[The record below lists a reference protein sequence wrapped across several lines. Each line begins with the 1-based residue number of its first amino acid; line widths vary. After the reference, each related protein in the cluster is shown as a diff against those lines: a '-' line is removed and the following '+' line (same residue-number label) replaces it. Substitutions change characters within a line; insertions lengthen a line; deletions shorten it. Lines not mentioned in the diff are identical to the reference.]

1 MRRTTLENR
10 KLSLHTGRTVVNEK
24 KGTFSV
30 GLSTLE
36 GKFKKNCLK
45 QNLQRTNFV
54 GALWHLAMSA
64 FQLFCSNLL
73 YSSNVF
79 SAFPI
84 VNIKNCLGQQNQ
96 RTNFLETI
104 FVRSAHVIYFY
115 SSNVFFDVFR
125 LLKAWLV
132 FPLKGQTTFE
142 SKIVCWGGFHGLR
155 CQPLAVSWGEINSN
169 QDQSSWISK
178 SKLKNMVV
186 LGTTFVGLKICA
198 L

>member
-1 MRRTTLENR
+1 MKIRPFWVQICFHFRRF
-10 KLSLHTGRTVVNEK
+10 LSLLISPKSFLRVDVND
-24 KGTFSV
+24 SDIYIR
-30 GLSTLE
+30 
-36 GKFKKNCLK
+36 CC
-45 QNLQRTNFV
+45 
-54 GALWHLAMSA
+54 W
-64 FQLFCSNLL
+64 
-73 YSSNVF
+73 
-79 SAFPI
+79 
-84 VNIKNCLGQQNQ
+84 
-96 RTNFLETI
+96 TNFLETI

-132 FPLKGQTTFE
+132 FPPKGQTTFE
-142 SKIVCWGGFHGLR
+142 SKIVYWGGFHGLR

-169 QDQSSWISK
+169 QYQSSWISK

>member
-1 MRRTTLENR
+1 MRR
-10 KLSLHTGRTVVNEK
+10 
-24 KGTFSV
+24 KGIFQWAYPHWKAN
-30 GLSTLE
+30 L
-36 GKFKKNCLK
+36 KKNCLK
-45 QNLQRTNFV
+45 QNLQSTNFV
-54 GALWHLAMSA
+54 GSLWHLAMSA

-125 LLKAWLV
+125 LKAWLV
-132 FPLKGQTTFE
+132 FPPKGQTTFE
-142 SKIVCWGGFHGLR
+142 SKIVYWGGFHGLR

-169 QDQSSWISK
+169 QYQSSWISK